1 VSTEVRPRPQITTDR
16 EARSLAATRPVSIRR
31 LQLRVTKSAAG
42 LSGAVDQSAEVVIP
56 LVAEEL
62 IVEKEQVVRGSRRER
77 KAESG

>member
-1 VSTEVRPRPQITTDR
+1 
-16 EARSLAATRPVSIRR
+16 
-31 LQLRVTKSAAG
+31 VTKSAAG